1 MSIQNPTKHEVH
13 SVNQFF
19 NTKEVPAKIS
29 CCEFNTWRIEIQDEQ
44 RIRPITNWRKHNW
57 VWRWLNC
64 MKWSLRCPNHSLKL
78 WKFTLPQVVYMLGV
92 HWKPQE
98 LNGGCANIPLVL
110 VGNNFLYSIVTGDKT
125 CVLQQVCLK
134 ANNSW
139 CNVSYTL
146 SSHKEIQNIKL
157 YQKNKSWQV
166 FWDPKG
172 YTFGWFLPQGT
183 TTTT

>member
-1 MSIQNPTKHEVH
+1 MKNRNSRWTKNKTNNKLEKTQLGLTLTELHEMIPKV
-13 SVNQFF
+13 S
-19 NTKEVPAKIS
+19 
-29 CCEFNTWRIEIQDEQ
+29 
-44 RIRPITNWRKHNW
+44 
-57 VWRWLNC
+57 
-64 MKWSLRCPNHSLKL
+64 NHSLKL